1 MQETNVMQV
10 SKKLRNTNENYGN
23 RREEDRETK
32 EGKKRKES
40 GRER

>member
-10 SKKLRNTNENYGN
+10 SKKLRNKNEFHGN